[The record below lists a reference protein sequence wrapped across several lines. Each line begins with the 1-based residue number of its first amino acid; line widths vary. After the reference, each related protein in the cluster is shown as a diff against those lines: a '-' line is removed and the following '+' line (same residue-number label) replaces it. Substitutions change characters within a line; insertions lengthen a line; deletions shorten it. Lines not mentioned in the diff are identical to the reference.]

1 MWLQASGKNQ
11 VERFKNPKNV
21 WKLGPLP
28 DSVLRAQ
35 ERAAKAANLDVIKS
49 FYRLL
54 PLERAV
60 IEALL
65 KEVRGNRLALT
76 INFKTSSPLLLESLD
91 KIKPVPP
98 NLKGRRP
105 PEMTLAEDTLSRLTY
120 YHRPVFRDEIR
131 GRGVEWR
138 THWLSGYAELGYGL
152 VLISLEERIL
162 PHLKL
167 LKNYLARRSFTARFT
182 SQYSV
187 RLYEWAW
194 QHRKAGL
201 MRLSVEELRE
211 ILGVNEEKDDRGRVV
226 RQAILTHWPNL
237 KQRAL
242 TRALNEVTAKSDLEV
257 KLVTSYRGEMHK
269 VVALVFEV
277 KVKAGE
283 SRSAGEGQK

>member
-1 MWLQASGKNQ
+1 VQQS
-11 VERFKNPKNV
+11 KNPKIV

-28 DSVLRAQ
+28 DAVLRAQ

-65 KEVRGNRLALT
+65 KELRSNRLVVT
-76 INFKTSSPLLLESLD
+76 VNFKASSPLLAESLD
-91 KIKPVPP
+91 TKKLNSANIR
-98 NLKGRRP
+98 GRRP
-105 PEMTLAEDTLSRLTY
+105 PEMTMAQDTLSRLTY
-120 YHRPVFRDEIR
+120 YHRPVFRDEVR
-131 GRGVEWR
+131 GRIVEWR
-138 THWLSGYAELGYGL
+138 THWLSGYAELGDGVML
-152 VLISLEERIL
+152 LSLEERIL

-167 LKNYLARRSFTARFT
+167 LKNYLGRRSFTARFT
-182 SQYSV
+182 SQYTV

-201 MRLSVEELRE
+201 MRLSVDELRD

-226 RQAILTHWPNL
+226 RGAILKNWPNL

-242 TRALNEVTAKSDLEV
+242 TRAIKEITAKSDLEV

-277 KVKAGE
+277 KVKGE
-283 SRSAGEGQK
+283 ASPGGKGK

>member
-1 MWLQASGKNQ
+1 
-11 VERFKNPKNV
+11 V
-21 WKLGPLP
+21 WKLDPVS

-35 ERAAKAANLDVIKS
+35 ERTAKAANLDVIKS

-54 PLERAV
+54 PLERAI

-65 KEVRGNRLALT
+65 KELRGNRLALT
-76 INFKTSSPLLLESLD
+76 INFKTSSPLLVESLE
-91 KIKPVPP
+91 KVKPVAP

-105 PEMTLAEDTLSRLTY
+105 PEMTMAQDTLSRLTY
-120 YHRPVFRDEIR
+120 YHRPVFREEIG
-131 GRGVEWR
+131 GRVIEWH
-138 THWLSGYAELGYGL
+138 THWLSAYAELGEGL

-182 SQYSV
+182 SRYSV

-194 QHRKAGL
+194 QHRKVRL
-201 MRLSVEELRE
+201 KRLSVDELRE

-242 TRALNEVTAKSDLEV
+242 TRALNEITTKSDLEV
-257 KLVTSYRGEMHK
+257 KLVTTYRGEMHK

-277 KVKAGE
+277 RVKAGE